1 MKNTFKLLTL
11 LIAFLMTINSSFA
24 ISTKKIEKLI
34 QKSPFNETATIA
46 ISIQNT
52 SNGNMVFEKNQNKL
66 LHPASILKLLTAY
79 EAYNILG
86 EDYLFRTQFYKDNNN
101 NLYIKLGADPFLTS
115 AQISKAFEAFKNAD
129 KTEFNNLYIDDSIID
144 KKEISQGVMW
154 NDDFMMYAPKVSA
167 YNLDGNL
174 FKINITKEGE
184 NKTETKIKSSY
195 PTGLVSF
202 VQTDAKNNEIAVERY
217 NWNNPELIEIY
228 GNIQESTQVFVPVSS
243 MRRYFIHNIEKAI
256 EDNKFE
262 IQNTSFASKLV
273 PQDATLLVEI
283 TNPIKP
289 TLPLILQNSNNLIAE
304 TLFKLAGGKY
314 YSSTGSDQLGIE
326 AFKEFYKKKGLKTEE
341 INICEGSGISRYNLI
356 SANWATNALTQIYK
370 ADDFKTIKEFMAQP
384 GDGTLRD
391 RLHELRGETILKTG
405 SLKNVSSLYGYVK
418 SLDGNT
424 YAVSIITQ
432 NFKEDS
438 KIIKDFED
446 EIIKLIYSK

>member
-11 LIAFLMTINSSFA
+11 LIAFMMTINSSFA
-24 ISTKKIEKLI
+24 IATNKIEKLI
-34 QKSPFNETATIA
+34 NKVPFNKTATIA

-52 SNGNMVFEKNQNKL
+52 SNGKMIFEQNQDKL
-66 LHPASILKLLTAY
+66 LHPASILKILTAY

-86 EDYLFRTQFYKDNNN
+86 EDYLFRTQFYKDNND

-115 AQISKAFEAFKNAD
+115 AQIKKAFEAFKSAN
-129 KTEFNNLYIDDSIID
+129 KTKFNNLYIDDSIID

-167 YNLDGNL
+167 YNLDDNL
-174 FKINITKEGE
+174 FKINITKEGA

-195 PTGLVSF
+195 PTGLISF
-202 VQTDAKNNEIAVERY
+202 VQADNKNNGLSIERY

-228 GNIQESTQVFVPVSS
+228 GNIQENTQVLVPISS
-243 MRRYFIHNIEKAI
+243 MRRYFIHNIEKTI
-256 EDNKFE
+256 EDNKVE

-273 PQDATLLVEI
+273 PEDATLLIEI

-289 TLPLILQNSNNLIAE
+289 TLPLILQNSNNLMAE
-304 TLFKLAGGKY
+304 TLFKLAGGKQ
-314 YSSTGSDQLGIE
+314 YSSTGSDILGTE
-326 AFKEFYKKKGLKTEE
+326 AFNEFYKKKGLK
-341 INICEGSGISRYNLI
+341 INDIVICEGSGISRYNLI
-356 SANWATNALTQIYK
+356 STNWATNALTQIYK
-370 ADDFKTIKEFMAQP
+370 NDDFKTIKEFIAQP
-384 GDGTLRD
+384 GDGKLVN
-391 RLHELRGETILKTG
+391 RLHELRGDVWLKTG
-405 SLKNVSSLYGYVK
+405 SLNKVSSLAGYVNSK
-418 SLDGNT
+418 DGNT

-438 KIIKDFED
+438 KTIKDFED

>member
-11 LIAFLMTINSSFA
+11 LIAFIMTINSSFA
-24 ISTKKIEKLI
+24 ISTNKIEKLI
-34 QKSPFNETATIA
+34 KKSPINETSTIA
-46 ISIQNT
+46 ISVQNT
-52 SNGNMVFEKNQNKL
+52 TNGNIVFEQNENKL

-86 EDYLFRTQFYKDNNN
+86 EDYLFRTQFYKDSEN
-101 NLYIKLGADPFLTS
+101 NLYIKLGADPLLSSQQLKNAF
-115 AQISKAFEAFKNAD
+115 KAFKDAN
-129 KTEFNNLYIDDSIID
+129 KTQFNNLYIDDSIID

-174 FKINITKEGE
+174 FKISITKEGE

-195 PTGLVSF
+195 PTGLISF
-202 VQTDAKNNEIAVERY
+202 VQSDATTNEIEVERY

-228 GNIQESTQVFVPVSS
+228 GNITNDAQIFVPVSS
-243 MRRYFIHNIEKAI
+243 MRRYFIHNVEKAI
-256 EDNKFE
+256 EENKFE

-314 YSSTGSDQLGIE
+314 YSATGSDKLGIE
-326 AFKEFYKKKGLKTEE
+326 AFREFYKKKGLKTEE
-341 INICEGSGISRYNLI
+341 ISICEGSGISRYNLI

-370 ADDFKTIKEFMAQP
+370 AEDFKVIKEFMAQP

-391 RLHELRGETILKTG
+391 RLHELRGEAFLKTG

-418 SLDGNT
+418 SQDGNT

-432 NFKEDS
+432 NFNTDS
-438 KIIKDFED
+438 NTIKNFED

>member
-24 ISTKKIEKLI
+24 ISTNKIEKAI
-34 QKSPFNETATIA
+34 KKAPFNKTATIA

-52 SNGNMVFEKNQNKL
+52 SNGNIVFEQNQDKL

-115 AQISKAFEAFKNAD
+115 AQITKAFEAFKTAN
-129 KTEFNNLYIDDSIID
+129 KTQFNNLYIDDSIID

-195 PTGLVSF
+195 PTGLISF
-202 VQTDAKNNEIAVERY
+202 VQTDSKNNEIAIERY
-217 NWNNPELIEIY
+217 NWNNPELIELY
-228 GNIQESTQVFVPVSS
+228 GNIKNDAQIFVPVSS
-243 MRRYFIHNIEKAI
+243 MRRYFIHTIEKAI
-256 EDNKFE
+256 DENKFE

-273 PQDATLLVEI
+273 PQDATLLIEI
-283 TNPIKP
+283 TNPIQP
-289 TLPLILQNSNNLIAE
+289 TLPLILKASNNLIAE
-304 TLFKLAGGKY
+304 TVFKLAGGKY
-314 YSSTGSDQLGIE
+314 YSSTGSDELAID
-326 AFKEFYKKKGLKTEE
+326 AFNEFYKKKGIDTKE
-341 INICEGSGISRYNLI
+341 IVVCEGSGISRYNLV
-356 SANWATNALTQIYK
+356 STNWATNTLTQIYK
-370 ADDFKTIKEFMAQP
+370 DDDFKTIKEFMAQP
-384 GDGTLRD
+384 GDGTLKD
-391 RLHELRGETILKTG
+391 RLHELRGEAWLKTG
-405 SLKNVSSLYGYVK
+405 SLKNASSLAGYVK
-418 SLDGNT
+418 SQDGNT

-432 NFKEDS
+432 NFVDDS

-446 EIIKLIYSK
+446 EIINLIYSK